1 MIVDVLWQVFLGL
14 LLVLA
19 ILGIAIL
26 IVGVVIA
33 AFNSLKTSKN
43 EGVEK

>member
-26 IVGVVIA
+26 SVGVVIA
-33 AFNSLKTSKN
+33 TFNSLKMSKN

>member
-33 AFNSLKTSKN
+33 AFNSLKMSKN